1 MVLELEETQRKNF
14 NLSKTCKELLKR
26 VMHFSATKIQGAFRG
41 YLDRKKEAVT
51 KIQEPN
57 WDIFLLI
64 HEELYLKKRQL
75 QAEIDRRQAPMT
87 QANLN
92 NVNQVI
98 ARYSAY
104 GSFLLPAGLDLS
116 KVHSWSIQDGTPL
129 RYVEVEG
136 GPEEEIQE
144 ETDFD
149 ADWMISY
156 KPAETIVAPFQ
167 KMCECGDDD
176 NCRLPLSDIE
186 SGVKITNLAEDP
198 TTSSQPF
205 TGTLTYSPDCEIA
218 SDMFSEDWIYDADA
232 MFTVEHIKAFW
243 QPRRSSMMPV
253 RAGWTRCSKTWL
265 QRKIWMTNHG
275 CAT

>member
-1 MVLELEETQRKNF
+1 
-14 NLSKTCKELLKR
+14 
-26 VMHFSATKIQGAFRG
+26 
-41 YLDRKKEAVT
+41 
-51 KIQEPN
+51 
-57 WDIFLLI
+57 
-64 HEELYLKKRQL
+64 
-75 QAEIDRRQAPMT
+75 MT

-98 ARYSAY
+98 VRYNAY

-144 ETDFD
+144 EGLFD
-149 ADWMISY
+149 ADFMISY

-176 NCRLPLSDIE
+176 NCRLLLSDHPLR
-186 SGVKITNLAEDP
+186 VKITNLAEDP

-205 TGTLTYSPDCEIA
+205 TGTRTYSPDCEEYV
-218 SDMFSEDWIYDADA
+218 DMFSEDWIYDAHS
-232 MFTVEHIKAFW
+232 MFTDDHIKAYW
-243 QPRRSSMMPV
+243 ALSKEEWVDKMIEDMDGHPYLHDEPRLRDLM
-253 RAGWTRCSKTWL
+253 RDRYLLLDKHFATAAT
-265 QRKIWMTNHG
+265 KIQAACRGFLARNSNGTDSDDDG
-275 CAT
+275 YDTAVSDED